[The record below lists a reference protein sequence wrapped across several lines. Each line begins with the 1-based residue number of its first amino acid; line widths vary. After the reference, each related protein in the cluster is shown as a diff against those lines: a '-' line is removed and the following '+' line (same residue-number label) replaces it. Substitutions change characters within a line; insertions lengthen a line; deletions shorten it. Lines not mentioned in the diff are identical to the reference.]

1 MEPVEFI
8 DKKVFETSYRE
19 YYSSLCRFAYRYL
32 DSESES
38 KDLVQ
43 DLFVD
48 IWANREKIKITT
60 SVKSYLYAAVRN
72 RSLTKLKSK
81 LGIVPL
87 LDDNNE
93 LVVEPVNLDFPSL
106 EEAIQKAIA
115 SLPEKCR
122 TIFVLSREQ
131 GLKYAQVAEK
141 LNLSEKTV
149 ENQIGIALTKL
160 REATKEFFSILLM
173 F

>member
-1 MEPVEFI
+1 MGSVEFI
-8 DKKVFETSYRE
+8 DRDFFEACYQE

-32 DSESES
+32 ESESES

-48 IWANREKIKITT
+48 IWVNREKIKITT
-60 SVKSYLYAAVRN
+60 SIKSYLYAAVRN

-81 LGIVPL
+81 LGIVPFP
-87 LDDNNE
+87 DDHDK
-93 LVVEPVNLDFPSL
+93 LIVEPVNLDFPTL

-122 TIFVLSREQ
+122 VIFVLSREH

-149 ENQIGIALTKL
+149 ENQIGIALAKL
-160 REATKEFFSILLM
+160 REATKEFFSVLLI